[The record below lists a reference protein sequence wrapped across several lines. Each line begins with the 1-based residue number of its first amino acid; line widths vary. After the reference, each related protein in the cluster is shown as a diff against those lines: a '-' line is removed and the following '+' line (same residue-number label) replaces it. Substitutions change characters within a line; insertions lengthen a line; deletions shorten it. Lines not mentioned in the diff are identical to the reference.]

1 LSKVPAVLLAFIVA
15 CITTPNNLG
24 PQLAKSAQVGFVQTM
39 KGFDLAGSVLLTTC
53 VTSLIV
59 AINLGGN
66 VFLWSHPIIITAFIA
81 SAMCGAGLIRAER
94 LAEKP
99 IMPLEF
105 LFSAPRG
112 NLVFSNF
119 FASMTMSK
127 L

>member
-1 LSKVPAVLLAFIVA
+1 M
-15 CITTPNNLG
+15 
-24 PQLAKSAQVGFVQTM
+24 QTM

-53 VTSLIV
+53 VTSLIL

-66 VFLWSHPIIITAFIA
+66 VFHWNHPIIIAAFLVSGI
-81 SAMCGAGLIRAER
+81 CGVALIRAER
-94 LAEKP
+94 LAQKP

-119 FASMTMSK
+119 FASMTMSM
-127 L
+127 LDYPLRA